1 MTFQVKYYLHNNDI
15 FMFDIECILVY
26 RAKYRSFVDIGL
38 LNHLLRFSY
47 DSYDII
53 EKEGKELSSKE
64 LIEEIEKQHMIE
76 ALMK

>member
-26 RAKYRSFVDIGL
+26 RAKHRSFVDIRL

-53 EKEGKELSSKE
+53 EKEGKELSSEE

>member
-1 MTFQVKYYLHNNDI
+1 MTFQVKYFLHNIDI
-15 FMFDIECILVY
+15 FLFDIECILVY
-26 RAKYRSFVDIGL
+26 GAKYRSFVDIGL

>member
-1 MTFQVKYYLHNNDI
+1 
-15 FMFDIECILVY
+15 MFDIECILVY

-53 EKEGKELSSKE
+53 EKKGKELSSKE